1 MLIISLEI
9 MIMKTIDEREM
20 QKRTKEK
27 QTNTERSKGNR
38 SYRFLM
44 NRMQNSIS
52 NELKSCLV
60 SKFTCASCSCSYIG
74 ETCRHFKARVEEHI
88 KKDNVIFLNIYTP
101 PQHGLTHNFLCFKMI
116 DKANSK
122 FDLKIKKLYILTGE
136 NLILMHNKII

>member
-44 NRMQNSIS
+44 NRTQNSIS

-60 SKFTCASCSCSYIG
+60 SKFACASCSCSYIG

-88 KKDNVIFLNIYTP
+88 KKDNKSHIFKHLHSL
-101 PQHGLTHNFLCFKMI
+101 QHALTHIIFFV
-116 DKANSK
+116 SK
-122 FDLKIKKLYILTGE
+122 
-136 NLILMHNKII
+136 